1 MSLPPRLL
9 LVASLLAGLA
19 ACGESAPRNESGP
32 RATTDSAATAEAASA
47 NPLLVEWDTP
57 FGAPPFE
64 RIRTEHFG
72 EAFERGM
79 DEQRNETAAI
89 ASQDAAP
96 TFANT
101 IEALERSGRTLSRS
115 GAVFWNL
122 AGTNSTPE
130 IQALQSEFAPKLA
143 GHSSAMMTNQ
153 DLFRRVDTLKTQGEG
168 EPLGEEQKR
177 ALDRWH
183 NSFVRAGAALEGD
196 ARARVSEIDQ
206 RMASLTTEFSQNNL
220 KDTDEW
226 QLVLGTED
234 DLAGLP
240 GWLRDAA
247 AQSAR
252 DRGLDGKH
260 VITLQRSSVEP
271 FLTFSERRDLRE
283 QAYNA
288 FIMRGDNDNAYD
300 NKAIIAEMVALRAE
314 RARLMGFA
322 NHAEFVIS
330 DAMART
336 PEAATN
342 LMLRVW
348 EPALQRAIEER
359 TDIQAMIDAA
369 GGDHRVAPWD
379 WFHYAEKVRRDK
391 FDLDQ
396 DQIKPYFEID
406 RITQAAFYVANRLFG
421 LTITEN
427 TNLPTYH
434 PDVRGYEVVDAEG
447 RHVGLFYTDYY
458 ARQGKRSGAWMSSFR
473 TQENLGED
481 VRPIVVNVL
490 NVPKAPEGQPTLLS
504 HDDANTLFHEF
515 GHALHGLLSQV
526 SHPSLAGTA
535 VSRDFV
541 EFPAQVY
548 EHWLDQ
554 PHVLQKYAV
563 HHQTGE
569 PMPPE
574 LLERMLASRTFNQ
587 GYRTVEF
594 LASGLVDMAFHQLS
608 PEQAKNIDVRA
619 FEKRALDEL
628 GLIPEIAMRHRST
641 HFGHIFSGGY
651 SAGYYSYMWSEVL
664 DADGFQAFEDTGD
677 IFDRETAERLRRYV
691 YAAGNSRDPMEAW
704 MLFRGAEPSVEALL
718 RNRGLLPAGR

>member
-1 MSLPPRLL
+1 MNLPIRLL
-9 LVASLLAGLA
+9 LAAGILAGLA
-19 ACGESAPRNESGP
+19 ACGAERPPNES
-32 RATTDSAATAEAASA
+32 TTDAVAELAPA

-64 RIRTEHFG
+64 RIRTEHFA

-79 DEQRNETAAI
+79 DEQRAEIEAI
-89 ASQDAAP
+89 ASQDTDP

-130 IQALQSEFAPKLA
+130 IQALQTEFSPKLA
-143 GHSSAMMTNQ
+143 AHSSAMMTNQ
-153 DLFRRVDTLKTQGEG
+153 DLFRRVDALQTQAEG
-168 EPLGEEQKR
+168 QPLGDEQKR
-177 ALDRWH
+177 ALERWH
-183 NSFVRAGAALEGD
+183 NGFVRAGAALDDG
-196 ARARVSEIDQ
+196 ARARVAEIDQ
-206 RMASLTTEFSQNNL
+206 RMATLTNEFSQNNL

-226 QLVLGTED
+226 QLVLETEQ

-252 DRGLDGKH
+252 DRGLDGRW

-283 QAYNA
+283 QAYTG

-314 RARLMGFA
+314 RARMMGFA

-330 DAMART
+330 DSMART
-336 PEAATN
+336 PEAAMN

-348 EPALQRAIEER
+348 EPALARAIEER
-359 TDIQAMIDAA
+359 ADMQAMVDAA
-369 GGDHRVAPWD
+369 GADHRVAPWD
-379 WFHYAEKVRRDK
+379 WFYYAEKVRRDK

-427 TNLPTYH
+427 PDLPTYH
-434 PDVRGYEVVDAEG
+434 PDVHGYEVVDADG

-473 TQENLGED
+473 SQENLGEEI
-481 VRPIVVNVL
+481 RPIVVNVL

-526 SHPSLAGTA
+526 SHRSLAGTA

-554 PHVLQKYAV
+554 PHVLQKFAR
-563 HHQTGE
+563 HHETDA

-574 LLERMLASRTFNQ
+574 LLERMLASGTFNQ

-594 LASGLVDMAFHQLS
+594 LASGLVDMAWHQLT
-608 PEQAKNIDVRA
+608 PELARNVDVRA

-641 HFGHIFSGGY
+641 HFGHIFAGGY

-664 DADGFQAFEDTGD
+664 DADGFQAFVDTGD
-677 IFDRETAERLRRYV
+677 IFDAETAERLRRYV
-691 YAAGNSRDPMEAW
+691 YAAGNTRDPMDAW

-718 RNRGLLPAGR
+718 RNRGLLPAGG